1 MSASKR
7 NTAVVERELE
17 VYGNEVTR
25 FVENRSDEQVISEA
39 QKHGVDTLLSW
50 VFGLIAEAYIPGSAL
65 VESAIV
71 QFDVTAP
78 DGVHSYQLEFTDDNC
93 VVLKATGE
101 ATRLTISLAL
111 PVFLRIVGGELD
123 GMNCFVNG
131 KLRLA
136 GDVLL
141 AQAMR
146 GWFNRQSAVAVTI

>member
-1 MSASKR
+1 MSARKR
-7 NTAVVERELE
+7 NTAVADPGLE
-17 VYGNEVTR
+17 PYGNEVTR
-25 FVENRSDEQVISEA
+25 LVEGRSDEQVISA
-39 QKHGVDTLLSW
+39 VKKRGIDNLLSW

-71 QFDVTAP
+71 QFDITAP
-78 DGVHSYQLEFTDDNC
+78 DGVHSYQLEFSDDKC
-93 VVLKATGE
+93 VVLKVKGE
-101 ATRLTISLAL
+101 AARVTISLAL

-136 GDVLL
+136 GDVLM

-146 GWFNRQSAVAVTI
+146 GWFDRQSAVAVTI